1 MSMNLNNINELID
14 IALKTNSLVEISVL
28 SKHPSLN
35 VRRTL
40 AKNPNLSQDTIN
52 YLINDPVQN
61 VSYIAFKNP
70 NNNNFE
76 KFFESELRPCIT
88 CEENEKDLFCQ
99 NCDHIKDHNF

>member
-14 IALKTNSLVEISVL
+14 IALKTKNLAEISVL

-35 VRRTL
+35 VRRSL
-40 AKNPNLSQDTIN
+40 AKNINLSQDTLN

-70 NNNNFE
+70 NNSNFE

-88 CEENEKDLFCQ
+88 CEKNEKELFCQ
-99 NCDHIKDHNF
+99 NCDLVKDHNF